1 MILLICHPSWDIR
14 RMAYDATR
22 KIITAAPQLSED
34 LLLEF
39 TNFLSVVGEK
49 LYISKTRYNWHTM
62 TLFNFSIA
70 GSFKSFPSP
79 LSTE

>member
-1 MILLICHPSWDIR
+1 MVQLMIFLICHPSWDIR
-14 RMAYDATR
+14 RIAYNATR

-49 LYISKTRYNWHTM
+49 IYLSKTRYNWYTM
-62 TLFNFSIA
+62 TC
-70 GSFKSFPSP
+70 
-79 LSTE
+79 